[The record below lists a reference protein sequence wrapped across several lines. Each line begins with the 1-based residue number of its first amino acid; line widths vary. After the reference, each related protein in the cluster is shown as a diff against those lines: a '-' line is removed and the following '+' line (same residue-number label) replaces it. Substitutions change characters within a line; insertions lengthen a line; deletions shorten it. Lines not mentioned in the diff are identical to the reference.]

1 MPLKGWNHT
10 WYITNALDY
19 WPGGGGGGRVGVPVL
34 GGKAGGTSEPAGEFS
49 SWNRF
54 LLSMPNWSA
63 PFDWKTILDTE
74 FSPILTA
81 LHLYMCT
88 KKSLKTEVMYNMR
101 EKQRPQTWRTTQ
113 GPRQHGACCT
123 GLLAP
128 TLTQLMLQTVDL
140 PIFNKTGG
148 IKRTISPTEWSE
160 RKSFWLDIFM
170 ESVSLKTNVWVTVI
184 QQVPLPEH

>member
-74 FSPILTA
+74 FFPNT
-81 LHLYMCT
+81 HCFT
-88 KKSLKTEVMYNMR
+88 PVHVHKKVFENRSDVQY
-101 EKQRPQTWRTTQ
+101 
-113 GPRQHGACCT
+113 
-123 GLLAP
+123 
-128 TLTQLMLQTVDL
+128 
-140 PIFNKTGG
+140 
-148 IKRTISPTEWSE
+148 E
-160 RKSFWLDIFM
+160 RKTKTANM
-170 ESVSLKTNVWVTVI
+170 EYNPRTEAAWSLLYRSISAHFNTANATDCRPPHF
-184 QQVPLPEH
+184 QQDWRY